1 MRGKITF
8 ITGGARSGKSSFAL
22 KIASKRGR
30 KKAFIATSEPIDEE
44 MKNRIL
50 RHKKER
56 PPDWTTF
63 EEPIDISA
71 LINNIKR
78 DYDSILIDCLT
89 IWLSNI
95 FHRGLNKDTTINGL
109 ISALREPPSDIYIV
123 SNEIGMGIVPESP
136 TTREFRDMAGRLNQ
150 MIASI
155 ADEVYLVVSGI
166 PIKIKGED
174 YGDT

>member
-1 MRGKITF
+1 MN
-8 ITGGARSGKSSFAL
+8 
-22 KIASKRGR
+22 
-30 KKAFIATSEPIDEE
+30 
-44 MKNRIL
+44 NRIL

-63 EEPIDISA
+63 EEPIDIA
-71 LINNIKR
+71 GLIKNIKN

-89 IWLSNI
+89 VWLSNI
-95 FHRGLNKDTTINGL
+95 FYKGLKKEALMSGL
-109 ISALREPPSDIYIV
+109 IDALREPLADIYIV

-155 ADEVYLVVSGI
+155 SDEVYLVVSGI

-174 YGDT
+174 YEDN